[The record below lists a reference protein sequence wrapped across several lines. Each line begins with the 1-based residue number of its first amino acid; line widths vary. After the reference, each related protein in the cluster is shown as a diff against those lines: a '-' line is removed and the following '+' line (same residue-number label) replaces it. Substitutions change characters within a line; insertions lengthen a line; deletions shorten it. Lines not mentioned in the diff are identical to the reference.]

1 MFRLWWHM
9 IPNCFANNE
18 FAILR
23 CDLRWRCPLLTWFFL
38 REFHIFSSQ
47 ILLKVFH
54 LLFTGVV
61 SFCENCLLC
70 FLSFQALLTFLL
82 SFFLYLSASSGSS
95 LLLIVFSTAFSFF
108 LKLYLFVS
116 SICRLLLLYIAFYHF
131 CECFVLLKGV
141 HGFSSLICQT
151 VVCKIGKPFFFCLF
165 FIFLLFNWKYQIIK
179 EIIITESYR
188 SNDSILNT

>member
-1 MFRLWWHM
+1 MFWLWWHM

-23 CDLRWRCPLLTWFFL
+23 CDLRWRCPFLTWFFP

-47 ILLKVFH
+47 FLLKVFH

-70 FLSFQALLTFLL
+70 FLSFQVLLMFLL

-95 LLLIVFSTAFSFF
+95 LLLIAFSTAFSFF
-108 LKLYLFVS
+108 FKLSFFLS

-131 CECFVLLKGV
+131 RERFVLLKSV
-141 HGFSSLICQT
+141 HGFSSLIPQA
-151 VVCKIGKPFFFCLF
+151 VVCKKFSICQFSFFSYL
-165 FIFLLFNWKYQIIK
+165 IENIK
-179 EIIITESYR
+179 
-188 SNDSILNT
+188 

>member
-23 CDLRWRCPLLTWFFL
+23 CDLRWRSPLLTWFFL

-47 ILLKVFH
+47 FLLKVFH

-70 FLSFQALLTFLL
+70 FLSFQVLLMFLL

-95 LLLIVFSTAFSFF
+95 LLLIAFSTAFSFF
-108 LKLYLFVS
+108 FKLSFFLS
-116 SICRLLLLYIAFYHF
+116 SICTLVTIYSLSSFSWVLCFAQGCTWIFITNTPSCSLQNWQAILLPFFHF
-131 CECFVLLKGV
+131 
-141 HGFSSLICQT
+141 SLI
-151 VVCKIGKPFFFCLF
+151 
-165 FIFLLFNWKYQIIK
+165 
-179 EIIITESYR
+179 
-188 SNDSILNT
+188 